1 MSKKKKITVAI
12 IVLFLVIAI
21 IGGIFAILMHRQTQ
35 QYNAVMAEVAQINEL
50 VGEEY
55 TANIDREQLNAL
67 LARRVAGGK
76 YGQVEDAYKNYMTD
90 LYQSVYDATDASHDE
105 SFGTFLSAENL
116 QSDGPEF
123 KQSQAKVDELITRL
137 QTDKEE
143 YTAMMTDEAVDSYAA
158 RAGLDGRYREMYGII
173 LSAHSSAAAAQEN
186 TFTDSIDATVANL
199 NAVSDVFDFLSQNSE
214 NWYLQDGK
222 LTFRTEALYNDYKAL
237 TENMN

>member
-116 QSDGPEF
+116 QSDGPN
-123 KQSQAKVDELITRL
+123 
-137 QTDKEE
+137 
-143 YTAMMTDEAVDSYAA
+143 
-158 RAGLDGRYREMYGII
+158 
-173 LSAHSSAAAAQEN
+173 LSNPRQRWTS
-186 TFTDSIDATVANL
+186 
-199 NAVSDVFDFLSQNSE
+199 
-214 NWYLQDGK
+214 
-222 LTFRTEALYNDYKAL
+222 
-237 TENMN
+237 